1 MIDTP
6 TAMTVPPLNYPPV
19 NWIDGMKIA
28 RRHFNEWENFMHDQL
43 RDSNALGL
51 SRFRY
56 GILPADDA
64 LDLQIQCDFNQ
75 QIRVQ
80 LRSCR
85 AISPHGARIDYYN
98 ATDSLTC
105 TTSFPALAEIYGLQ
119 TGKPQT
125 FDVVLTVDPFTR
137 IPTGEPILTETPPRH
152 PHTRPEYRLDV
163 VPSAQIRPAELSYQL
178 IVGRVRYGNGDVQ
191 TDTDYLPA
199 CTSIYSLPR
208 LQQWHQQFG
217 KHLESLETNAYKIT
231 QRTKERDSKN
241 ALQSSTLLMAE
252 RMAFILGDISTRFS
266 WIIPYEPPIQM
277 AELLLRPIQ
286 AVRVVMTMLSGRER
300 EEFIGYISEWAD
312 LTPGAF
318 EAQLNATLQ
327 LPYQHTELTSLLT
340 AVDTFYQTLS
350 NVFYKLAQ
358 LDFIGKRK
366 GQNVFIIEHEVKDTP
381 PEKPRSRWSPLG

>member
-1 MIDTP
+1 
-6 TAMTVPPLNYPPV
+6 MTVPQLNYPPV

-28 RRHFNEWENFMHDQL
+28 RRHFTEWENFMHDQL

-85 AISPHGARIDYYN
+85 AISPHGARIDYFN

-105 TTSFPALAEIYGLQ
+105 TTSFSALAEAYGLQ

-125 FDVVLTVDPFTR
+125 FDVVLTIDPFTR

-152 PHTRPEYRLDV
+152 PHTRPEYRLDI
-163 VPSAQIRPAELSYQL
+163 VPSVQIRPAELSYQL
-178 IVGRVRYGNGDVQ
+178 IVGRVRYGNGEVQ
-191 TDTDYLPA
+191 ADTSYVPA
-199 CTSIYSLPR
+199 CTSTYSLPR

-217 KHLESLETNAYKIT
+217 RHLESLETNAYKIT
-231 QRTKERDSKN
+231 QRTKERDTKN

-252 RMAFILGDISTRFS
+252 RMAFVLGDISTRFS

-277 AELLLRPIQ
+277 AEILLRPIQ

-327 LPYQHTELTSLLT
+327 LPYQHTEVATLLT
-340 AVDTFYQTLS
+340 EVDTFYQTLS

>member
-1 MIDTP
+1 MNIPQLT
-6 TAMTVPPLNYPPV
+6 YPPV

-28 RRHFNEWENFMHDQL
+28 RRHFTEWENFMHDQL

-56 GILPADDA
+56 GILPAENA

-85 AISPHGARIDYYN
+85 AISPHGARIEVN
-98 ATDSLTC
+98 TGTDSLTC
-105 TTSFPALAEIYGLQ
+105 TTSFSALAETYGLQ

-125 FDVVLTVDPFTR
+125 FDVVLTVNPFTR
-137 IPTGEPILTETPPRH
+137 IPSGEPILTETPPRH
-152 PHTRPEYRLDV
+152 PHSRPDYRLDV
-163 VPSAQIRPAELSYQL
+163 VPSVQIRPGELSYQL
-178 IVGRVRYGNGDVQ
+178 IVGRVRYGNGEVQ
-191 TDTDYLPA
+191 TDPDYLPA
-199 CTSIYSLPR
+199 CTSIHSLPR

-217 KHLESLETNAYKIT
+217 KHLESLETNAYKIL
-231 QRTKERDSKN
+231 QRTKERDLKN
-241 ALQSSTLLMAE
+241 SLQSSTLLMAE
-252 RMAFILGDISTRFS
+252 RMAFILGDISTRYS

-277 AELLLRPIQ
+277 AEALLRPIQ
-286 AVRVVMTMLSGRER
+286 AIRVVMTMLSGRER

-312 LTPGAF
+312 LTPGAL
-318 EAQLNATLQ
+318 EAQLNTTLQ
-327 LPYQHTELTSLLT
+327 LPYEHTELATLL
-340 AVDTFYQTLS
+340 AELDTFYRTLS

-366 GQNVFIIEHEVKDTP
+366 GQNVFIIEHEVKETP
-381 PEKPRSRWSPLG
+381 PDKPRSRWSPLG

>member
-1 MIDTP
+1 MV
-6 TAMTVPPLNYPPV
+6 VPDLTYLPV

-28 RRHFNEWENFMHDQL
+28 RRHFTEWENFMHDQL

-56 GILPADDA
+56 GILPAEDA
-64 LDLQIQCDFNQ
+64 LDMQIQCDFNQ

-85 AISPHGARIDYYN
+85 AITPHGGRIDYHTT
-98 ATDSLTC
+98 TDALTC
-105 TTSFPALAEIYGLQ
+105 TTSFPALAETYGLQ

-125 FDVVLTVDPFTR
+125 FDVMLTVDPFTR

-152 PHTRPEYRLDV
+152 PHTRPNYQLHV
-163 VPSAQIRPAELSYQL
+163 VPSSQVRPGELSYQL
-178 IVGRVRYGNGDVQ
+178 IVGRVRYGNGEVQ
-191 TDTDYLPA
+191 QDADYMPA

-208 LQQWHQQFG
+208 LQQWYQQFG
-217 KHLESLETNAYKIT
+217 KHLESLETNVYKIL
-231 QRTKERDSKN
+231 QKSKDRDLKN
-241 ALQSSTLLMAE
+241 ALQNSTLLMAE
-252 RMAFILGDISTRFS
+252 RLAFTLGDISTRYS

-277 AELLLRPIQ
+277 AELLMRPVQ
-286 AVRVVMTMLSGRER
+286 AIRVVMTMLSGRER

-312 LTPGAF
+312 LTPGAL
-318 EAQLNATLQ
+318 EAQLNALLQ
-327 LPYQHTELTSLLT
+327 LPYEHTELNKLLT
-340 AVDTFYQTLS
+340 EVDTFYRTLT

-366 GQNVFIIEHEVKDTP
+366 GQNVFIIEHEVKETP